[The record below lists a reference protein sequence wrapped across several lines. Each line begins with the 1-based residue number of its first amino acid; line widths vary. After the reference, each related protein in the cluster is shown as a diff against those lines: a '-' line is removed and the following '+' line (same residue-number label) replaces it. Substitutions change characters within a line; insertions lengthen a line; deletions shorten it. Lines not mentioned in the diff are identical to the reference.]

1 MIRMTRDELIKWA
14 SKRVQYVS
22 NEYLYPHNKDVA
34 DNEDVEV
41 IPFSDF
47 AEIINRI
54 SIGFIEIV
62 EEEE

>member
-1 MIRMTRDELIKWA
+1 MTKMTRDELIKWA
-14 SKRVQYVS
+14 RKRTQYIN
-22 NEYLYPHNKDVA
+22 NESLYPHNKGVA